1 MTLASMTGF
10 GRSEG
15 SEAGAAWAWELRSV
29 NGRGLELRL
38 RLPPGL
44 DAMEPA
50 LRDEAARSL
59 RRGNINGTLTV
70 RREETPKVTLDREL
84 LMQLLRTADELREWI
99 PDAPPPRPEALLALP
114 GVLRN
119 AAPEAAPS
127 PALVG
132 QIKAGF
138 SQALAKLARAREE
151 EGFSDRLDL
160 CSFLLAKLARARE
173 EEGAR
178 LAALIGGQLDAIG
191 GLRDQ
196 AIAHAADQ
204 PERQR
209 ARMLQSLLTL
219 LRDAPGLPQER
230 IAQEVSLLATR
241 SDVQEELDRLSAHL
255 AAARALLAER
265 AGVGRRFDFL
275 TQEFVRETNTLCSKS
290 ATVELTATGL
300 QLKAVIE
307 QMREQVQNVE

>member
-10 GRSEG
+10 AR

-151 EGFSDRLDL
+151 EG
-160 CSFLLAKLARARE
+160 
-173 EEGAR
+173 AR

-255 AAARALLAER
+255 AAARALLAEG